1 MSFVLVLLF
10 GLIVILLVTNFSQL
24 PRLFILFAG
33 SMIGFEIS
41 KRLQNLIIDRQ
52 SKLLD
57 EYRKIL
63 LKIKEAIEEAD
74 SKVKAQKKQSQKP
87 SPKEK

>member
-33 SMIGFEIS
+33 FMIGFEIS